1 MRFLSMFPFQYRLG
15 LFISRGGMFS
25 VALSPDG
32 SGLPLAAT
40 LSYGVRTFLPP
51 TTTWGGVGDDRL
63 IRSSPNGFLTFL
75 IFDSFMMPY
84 RLVLRV

>member
-1 MRFLSMFPFQYRLG
+1 MRFLCMSAFQYRLG
-15 LFISRGGMFS
+15 LFISWGGMFS

-51 TTTWGGVGDDRL
+51 TT
-63 IRSSPNGFLTFL
+63 S
-75 IFDSFMMPY
+75 
-84 RLVLRV
+84 